1 MTYFA
6 TFMSALFKWK
16 GFNTFSALIT
26 LTASHLQD
34 LNILAKFALIKQ

>member
-1 MTYFA
+1 MMCFA
-6 TFMSALFKWK
+6 ALMSAQFKWK
-16 GFNTFSALIT
+16 GFNTLSALIT